1 MNRIRTYDQTY
12 LQIHGQPP
20 PQKVTFAE
28 SDADI
33 ISVGRGFMGG
43 FDHTMQSQ
51 VGCPGGCLFCYV
63 KTGARLAPKE
73 VRENWGFD
81 VRSKRNVEQKLRKHL
96 TQGTLA
102 DKIIYSSGVTDPY
115 AEKGFVTR
123 SIWQIWCDTPLHLRP
138 RRIVVQT
145 RFRPDRDV
153 QLIAKYCQLTTA
165 SDSGPPVVVSYS
177 IGTDRNDLIRAWDR
191 ATPTFEQ
198 RMRAIENLRQAGIF
212 VVPTLS
218 PFALWNDL
226 VATLEQFKAWGIPYI
241 TVLFFKETTKSANT
255 PKRFLAYLRKEYP
268 MLLNPI
274 WQTEQV
280 EKIEAIFGVGHVVVG
295 QDGFTSLANPHQ
307 IVEINEKSERQAP
320 ENPRCEPH

>member
-12 LQIHGQPP
+12 LRIQGQPP

-43 FDHTMQSQ
+43 FDNTMQIQ

-73 VRENWGFD
+73 VRENWGFK
-81 VRSKRNVEQKLRKHL
+81 VKNKRNVEQKFRKHL
-96 TQGTLA
+96 NKGTIA
-102 DKIIYSSGVTDPY
+102 DKTIYWSGVTDPY
-115 AEKGFVTR
+115 AANPSVTQQL
-123 SIWQIWCDTPLHLRP
+123 WQILCETPPHLRP

-177 IGTDRNDLIRAWDR
+177 IGTDRNDLIRAWER
-191 ATPTFEQ
+191 ATPVFEQ
-198 RMRAIENLRQAGIF
+198 RMRAIENLRQADIF

-226 VATLEQFKAWGIPYI
+226 VATLEQFKAWGIPHMHQ
-241 TVLFFKETTKSANT
+241 AN
-255 PKRFLAYLRKEYP
+255 
-268 MLLNPI
+268 
-274 WQTEQV
+274 
-280 EKIEAIFGVGHVVVG
+280 
-295 QDGFTSLANPHQ
+295 S
-307 IVEINEKSERQAP
+307 
-320 ENPRCEPH
+320 